1 MTGFVTACKLYIRMS
16 IREISDIIGSSIYT
30 ERIDEYLEEKHI
42 GEFRGRRTRVFNGW
56 KFSN

>member
-1 MTGFVTACKLYIRMS
+1 MS
-16 IREISDIIGSSIYT
+16 IREISDIIGSSICT